1 MDVVVIVLLA
11 LHVLLSLVYAWDWF
25 GSFGRLQEA
34 AVRLVIGLMLPLVG
48 VLTLKLVD
56 FFAEKNAEAQMDELF
71 LGRGELSD
79 DLQLLRPVD
88 ERGILDAAPAVDVL
102 ELNDYDDRRAMIMN
116 TLRQNDTADYVDVL
130 REALANDDQET
141 SHYASVV
148 IMDLQQ
154 QVHARLAEL
163 GRRLEDDPDD
173 LDALS
178 ALEQEL
184 YQVIKEGVVDEN
196 SLPRYVERYWGVS
209 NRLLEEGRP
218 SASHF
223 HHRIAAD
230 LKTGSD
236 EHARSVA
243 RRYLEIHPDD
253 EDAVLDAIR
262 VCVQQ
267 NDRPGLDALL
277 DRLGD
282 MPVVLTSKSLRYI
295 RFLRR

>member
-1 MDVVVIVLLA
+1 
-11 LHVLLSLVYAWDWF
+11 
-25 GSFGRLQEA
+25 
-34 AVRLVIGLMLPLVG
+34 
-48 VLTLKLVD
+48 
-56 FFAEKNAEAQMDELF
+56 MDELF

-79 DLQLLRPVD
+79 DLQLLRPVN
-88 ERGILDAAPAVDVL
+88 ERGALDAAPAVDVL

-116 TLRQNDTADYVDVL
+116 TLRQDDTADYVDVL

-173 LDALS
+173 LDALG

-196 SLPRYVERYWGVS
+196 SLPRYVERYWEVS
-209 NRLLEEGRP
+209 DRLLEEGRP
-218 SASHF
+218 SATHF

-230 LKTGSD
+230 LKTRSG

-267 NDRPGLDALL
+267 NDRAGLDALL

>member
-1 MDVVVIVLLA
+1 
-11 LHVLLSLVYAWDWF
+11 
-25 GSFGRLQEA
+25 
-34 AVRLVIGLMLPLVG
+34 
-48 VLTLKLVD
+48 
-56 FFAEKNAEAQMDELF
+56 MDELF

-79 DLQLLRPVD
+79 DLQLLRPVN
-88 ERGILDAAPAVDVL
+88 ERGALDAAPAVDVL

-173 LDALS
+173 LDALG

>member
-56 FFAEKNAEAQMDELF
+56 FFAEKNAGAQMDELF

-173 LDALS
+173 LDALG

>member
-34 AVRLVIGLMLPLVG
+34 AVRLVIGLMLPLAG

-88 ERGILDAAPAVDVL
+88 ERGTLDAAPAVDVL

-116 TLRQNDTADYVDVL
+116 TLRQDDTADYVDVL

-173 LDALS
+173 LDALG

-184 YQVIKEGVVDEN
+184 YQVINEGVVDEN
-196 SLPRYVERYWGVS
+196 SLPRYVERYWEVS
-209 NRLLEEGRP
+209 DRLLEEGRP
-218 SASHF
+218 SATHF

-230 LKTGSD
+230 LKTGSG
-236 EHARSVA
+236 EHARPVA
-243 RRYLEIHPDD
+243 RRYLETHPDD

-267 NDRPGLDALL
+267 NDRAGLDALL

>member
-25 GSFGRLQEA
+25 GSFGRFQEA

-56 FFAEKNAEAQMDELF
+56 FFAEKNAGAQMDELF

-173 LDALS
+173 LDALG

-196 SLPRYVERYWGVS
+196 SLPRYVERYWEVS
-209 NRLLEEGRP
+209 HRLLGEGRP
-218 SASHF
+218 SATHY

-230 LKTGSD
+230 LKTRSG

-267 NDRPGLDALL
+267 NDRAGLDALL

>member
-25 GSFGRLQEA
+25 GSFGRFQEA

-79 DLQLLRPVD
+79 DLQLLRPVN
-88 ERGILDAAPAVDVL
+88 ERGALDAAPAVDVL

-116 TLRQNDTADYVDVL
+116 TLRQDDTADYVDVL

-163 GRRLEDDPDD
+163 SRRLEDDPDD
-173 LDALS
+173 LDALG

-196 SLPRYVERYWGVS
+196 SLPRYVERYWEVS
-209 NRLLEEGRP
+209 DRLLEEGRP
-218 SASHF
+218 SATHF

-230 LKTGSD
+230 LKTRSG

-267 NDRPGLDALL
+267 NDRAGLDALL

>member
-173 LDALS
+173 LDALG

-196 SLPRYVERYWGVS
+196 SLPRYVERYWEVS

>member
-1 MDVVVIVLLA
+1 
-11 LHVLLSLVYAWDWF
+11 
-25 GSFGRLQEA
+25 
-34 AVRLVIGLMLPLVG
+34 
-48 VLTLKLVD
+48 
-56 FFAEKNAEAQMDELF
+56 
-71 LGRGELSD
+71 
-79 DLQLLRPVD
+79 
-88 ERGILDAAPAVDVL
+88 
-102 ELNDYDDRRAMIMN
+102 
-116 TLRQNDTADYVDVL
+116 
-130 REALANDDQET
+130 
-141 SHYASVV
+141 
-148 IMDLQQ
+148 MDLQQ

-173 LDALS
+173 LDVLG

-184 YQVIKEGVVDEN
+184 YHVIKEGVVDEN
-196 SLPRYVERYWGVS
+196 SLPRYVERYWEVS

-236 EHARSVA
+236 ERARSVA

-277 DRLGD
+277 GRLGD

>member
-1 MDVVVIVLLA
+1 MDTVVIVLLA

-88 ERGILDAAPAVDVL
+88 ERGALDAAPAVDVL

-116 TLRQNDTADYVDVL
+116 TLRRDDTADYVDVL

-163 GRRLEDDPDD
+163 GRLLEDDPDD
-173 LDALS
+173 LDALG

-196 SLPRYVERYWGVS
+196 SLPRYVERYWEVS
-209 NRLLEEGRP
+209 DRLLEEGRP
-218 SASHF
+218 SAAHL
-223 HHRIAAD
+223 HHRIAVD
-230 LKTGSD
+230 LKAGSG
-236 EHARSVA
+236 EHARLAA
-243 RRYLEIHPDD
+243 RRYLEVHPDD
-253 EDAVLDAIR
+253 EEAVLDAIR
-262 VCVQQ
+262 VCVQL
-267 NDRPGLDALL
+267 NDRAGLDALL
-277 DRLGD
+277 DHLGD
-282 MPVVLTSKSLRYI
+282 MPVVLTNKSLRYI
-295 RFLRR
+295 RFLRG

>member
-25 GSFGRLQEA
+25 GSFGRFQEA

-88 ERGILDAAPAVDVL
+88 ERDTLDAAPAVDVL

-116 TLRQNDTADYVDVL
+116 TLRQDDTADYVDVL

-173 LDALS
+173 LDALG

-196 SLPRYVERYWGVS
+196 SLPRYVERYWEVS
-209 NRLLEEGRP
+209 DRLLEEGRP
-218 SASHF
+218 SATHF

-230 LKTGSD
+230 LKTGSG

-243 RRYLEIHPDD
+243 RRYLETHPDD

-267 NDRPGLDALL
+267 NDRAGLDALL